1 MFFTWVI
8 VGTHLDSSW
17 IVRRNFY
24 FWENSKNYPVRLMKF
39 LSIKEAQDQYD
50 TSRTTLTR
58 LANKHKATKDVEVR
72 KRKFY
77 ISTTLLDKH
86 FPQSTHS
93 DNTDIQST
101 QMSTQ
106 NNHTQ
111 NASSKTE
118 NRENT
123 KDVDLVKFLQ
133 DQITEKD
140 VQLREKDK
148 QIDKLLQR
156 QSEQNIIIQT
166 MQNRFEG
173 LQNGIDNGVKLLS
186 EKTKETNRSH
196 KSTDNGF
203 TIASAILILLAVALL
218 VVFLIYK

>member
-1 MFFTWVI
+1 
-8 VGTHLDSSW
+8 
-17 IVRRNFY
+17 
-24 FWENSKNYPVRLMKF
+24 MKF

-58 LANKHKATKDVEVR
+58 LANKHKTTKDVEVR

-93 DNTDIQST
+93 DNMDIQST
-101 QMSTQ
+101 QMSNQ
-106 NNHTQ
+106 NNHAQ
-111 NASSKTE
+111 NQSSKTE
-118 NRENT
+118 NRETT

-140 VQLREKDK
+140 VQLKEKDN
-148 QIDKLLQR
+148 QINKLLQR

-186 EKTKETNRSH
+186 EKTKETNHSH
-196 KSTDNGF
+196 KGTDNGF

-218 VVFLIYK
+218 VVFLIYKW